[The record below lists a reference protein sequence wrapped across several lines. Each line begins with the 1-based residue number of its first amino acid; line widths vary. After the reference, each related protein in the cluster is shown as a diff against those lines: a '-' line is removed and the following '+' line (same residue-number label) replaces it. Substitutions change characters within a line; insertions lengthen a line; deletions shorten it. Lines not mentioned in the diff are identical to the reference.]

1 MFGGRNHLA
10 PLHLYCHWCKVLSP
24 TIPEFWLLLVSARCS
39 YESHSTHTP
48 VKPGQSNMPS
58 ASGQPLPSAA
68 AAQLQQLVTSSRS
81 RRLSQK
87 VCLFTKPRQ
96 TRHLPCRRVQSLS
109 RVIWAGQWKM
119 KAQTGAGALEHVSG
133 WCSQRPADGQV
144 EEGRVQEMRTAR
156 MGGVKPRPSLGPT
169 SFLFDTLWYVHST
182 WAQTVSVRGDEQGLV
197 RRFMGCAVCLL
208 ITRFCDVSLITP
220 TGIIKL

>member
-144 EEGRVQEMRTAR
+144 EEGRVWEMRTAR
-156 MGGVKPRPSLGPT
+156 MGGGLSPGQVWGQLRSCLIHFDMCTPPEPR
-169 SFLFDTLWYVHST
+169 LWVWGAMSRDLSDALWDAPFVY
-182 WAQTVSVRGDEQGLV
+182 
-197 RRFMGCAVCLL
+197 
-208 ITRFCDVSLITP
+208 
-220 TGIIKL
+220 